1 MGSIATMNFDHLIGR
16 EVGTS
21 VILKE
26 LARGGMGA
34 IFIAYQKTLK
44 RQIAVKILPK
54 SLLTPTSAE
63 FFRQEAE
70 AAAIL
75 SHPNIIPVYEVG
87 DTAEFLFFT
96 MQLVNGRSLEYYI
109 KRAKKNP
116 IPSRRALPVKASL
129 KILIDV
135 LDALDYAH
143 QQDIIHRDVK
153 PANILMEKHTQRPIL
168 MDFGVAKIAR
178 GSDATSSLIL
188 GTPGY
193 MAPEQIAARE
203 IDARA
208 DIYAAGTMLFEML
221 SPRSIY
227 PNVSSSMEL
236 MKLKL
241 SLKDRLFPKRPSEL
255 NPRLNNA
262 IDDIILKAVAYD
274 PDKRFSSCR
283 EFQEQLKQYLKLYY
297 QD

>member
-1 MGSIATMNFDHLIGR
+1 MSSISSMKFDHLIGKQ
-16 EVGTS
+16 VGTS

-54 SLLTPTSAE
+54 SLLTPTNAE

-87 DTAEFLFFT
+87 DTGEFLFFT

-129 KILIDV
+129 KILVDV
-135 LDALDYAH
+135 LDALEYAH

-178 GSDATSSLIL
+178 GPDATDSLIL

-193 MAPEQIAARE
+193 MAPEQITNGNV
-203 IDARA
+203 DARA

-221 SPRSIY
+221 SPQPLF
-227 PNVSSSMEL
+227 PNVKSSMEL
-236 MKLKL
+236 LKLKV
-241 SLKDRLFPKRPSEL
+241 RLGDKLFTRKPSQL
-255 NPRLNNA
+255 NPRLNS
-262 IDDIILKAVAYD
+262 DMDKIIFKAVAYD
-274 PDKRFSSCR
+274 PDRRYASCR
-283 EFQEQLKQYLKLYY
+283 EFQNQLKDYLKRYCKE
-297 QD
+297 

>member
-1 MGSIATMNFDHLIGR
+1 MTSIASMKFDHLIGQQ
-16 EVGTS
+16 VGTS

-34 IFIAYQKTLK
+34 IFVAYQKTLK

-54 SLLTPTSAE
+54 ALLTPTNAE

-87 DTAEFLFFT
+87 DTGEFLFFT

-135 LDALDYAH
+135 LDALEYAH
-143 QQDIIHRDVK
+143 QQEIIHRDVK

-178 GSDATSSLIL
+178 GPDATSSLIL

-193 MAPEQIAARE
+193 MAPEQIKAE
-203 IDARA
+203 NIDGRA

-221 SPRSIY
+221 SPKSIF
-227 PNVSSSMEL
+227 PNVKSSMEL
-236 MKLKL
+236 LKLKVNMG
-241 SLKDRLFPKRPSEL
+241 DRLFTKRPSEL
-255 NPRLNNA
+255 NPRLHKK
-262 IDDIILKAVAYD
+262 IDEIILRAVAYD
-274 PDKRFSSCR
+274 PDRRFASCR
-283 EFQEQLKQYLKLYY
+283 EFQSELKNYLKRYH

>member
-1 MGSIATMNFDHLIGR
+1 MKFDHLIGKQ
-16 EVGTS
+16 VGTS

-54 SLLTPTSAE
+54 SLLTPTNAE

-87 DTAEFLFFT
+87 DTGEFLFFT

-129 KILIDV
+129 KILVDV
-135 LDALDYAH
+135 LDALEYAH

-178 GSDATSSLIL
+178 GPDATDSLIL

-193 MAPEQIAARE
+193 MAPEQITNGNV
-203 IDARA
+203 DARA

-221 SPRSIY
+221 SPQPLF
-227 PNVSSSMEL
+227 PNVKSSMEL
-236 MKLKL
+236 LKLKV
-241 SLKDRLFPKRPSEL
+241 RLGDKLFTRKPSQL
-255 NPRLNNA
+255 NPRLNS
-262 IDDIILKAVAYD
+262 DMDKIIFKAVAYD
-274 PDKRFSSCR
+274 PDRRYASCR
-283 EFQEQLKQYLKLYY
+283 EFQSQLKDYLKRYCKE
-297 QD
+297 

>member
-1 MGSIATMNFDHLIGR
+1 MNTISSMKFDHLIGKQ
-16 EVGTS
+16 VGTS

-34 IFIAYQKTLK
+34 IFVAYQKTLK

-54 SLLTPTSAE
+54 SLLTATNAE

-87 DTAEFLFFT
+87 DTEEFLFFT

-116 IPSRRALPVKASL
+116 IPSRRALPIKASL

-135 LDALDYAH
+135 LDALEYAH

-153 PANILMEKHTQRPIL
+153 PANILMEKHTKRPIL

-178 GSDATSSLIL
+178 GPDATASLIL

-193 MAPEQIAARE
+193 MAPEQITGGSV
-203 IDARA
+203 DGRA

-221 SPRSIY
+221 SPGPLF
-227 PNVSSSMEL
+227 PNVNSSMDL
-236 MKLKL
+236 LKMKM
-241 SLKDRLFPKRPSEL
+241 SLGDRLFATKPSEA
-255 NPRLNNA
+255 NPRLNKA
-262 IDDIILKAVAYD
+262 MDEIIQKALAYD
-274 PDKRFSSCR
+274 PDRRYSSCK
-283 EFQEQLKQYLKLYY
+283 EFQSRLKEYLKLYCK
-297 QD
+297 D

>member
-1 MGSIATMNFDHLIGR
+1 MNFDHLIGQQ
-16 EVGTS
+16 VGTS

-54 SLLTPTSAE
+54 ALLTPTNAE

-87 DTAEFLFFT
+87 DTGEFLFFT
-96 MQLVNGRSLEYYI
+96 MQLINGRSLEYYI

-116 IPSRRALPVKASL
+116 IPSRRALPVKPSV

-135 LDALDYAH
+135 LDALEYAH

-168 MDFGVAKIAR
+168 MDFGVAKIAT
-178 GSDATSSLIL
+178 GPDSTSSLIL

-193 MAPEQIAARE
+193 MAPEQIKAAD
-203 IDARA
+203 IDGRA

-221 SPRSIY
+221 SPSPIF
-227 PNVSSSMEL
+227 PNVKSSMEL
-236 MKLKL
+236 LKLKV
-241 SLKDRLFPKRPSEL
+241 SLGDRLFTKKPSQL
-255 NPRLNNA
+255 NPRRKPRM
-262 IDDIILKAVAYD
+262 DEIILKAVSYD
-274 PDKRFSSCR
+274 PDKRYGSCK
-283 EFQEQLKQYLKLYY
+283 EFQLELREYLKHYHR
-297 QD
+297 D

>member
-1 MGSIATMNFDHLIGR
+1 MGSIATMNFDHLIGQ

-87 DTAEFLFFT
+87 DTGEFLFFT

-129 KILIDV
+129 KIVIDV
-135 LDALDYAH
+135 LDALEYAH

-193 MAPEQIAARE
+193 MAPEQIAAQD
-203 IDARA
+203 IDGRA

-255 NPRLNNA
+255 NPRLNKEM
-262 IDDIILKAVAYD
+262 DEIILKAVAYD

-283 EFQEQLKQYLKLYY
+283 EFQDQLKQYLKLYY
-297 QD
+297 KD

>member
-1 MGSIATMNFDHLIGR
+1 MSSISSMKFDHLIGKQ
-16 EVGTS
+16 VGTS

-54 SLLTPTSAE
+54 SLLTPTNAE

-87 DTAEFLFFT
+87 DTGEFLFFT

-129 KILIDV
+129 KILVDV
-135 LDALDYAH
+135 LDALEYAH

-178 GSDATSSLIL
+178 GPDATDSLIL

-193 MAPEQIAARE
+193 MAPEQITNGNV
-203 IDARA
+203 DARA

-221 SPRSIY
+221 SPQPLF
-227 PNVSSSMEL
+227 PNVKSSMEL
-236 MKLKL
+236 LKLKV
-241 SLKDRLFPKRPSEL
+241 RLGDKLFTRKPSQL
-255 NPRLNNA
+255 NPRLNS
-262 IDDIILKAVAYD
+262 DMDKIIFKAVAYD
-274 PDKRFSSCR
+274 PDRRYASCR
-283 EFQEQLKQYLKLYY
+283 EFQSQLKDYLKRYCKE
-297 QD
+297 